1 MLVRV
6 VKMKF
11 EAEHLSAFL
20 AHFETVKWEVAKFEG
35 CKGMQLLQD
44 IKDPCLI
51 FTYSIWQ
58 SEQDLANYRQSE
70 LFASIWPKIKPWF
83 AQKAEAWSLN
93 QNFNGF
99 IWEK

>member
-11 EAEHLSAFL
+11 EAQYLSAFL
-20 AHFETVKWEVAKFEG
+20 AHFESIKWQVAQFEG
-35 CKGMQLLQD
+35 CNGMQLLQD
-44 IKDPCLI
+44 QNDPCLI

-58 SEQDLANYRQSE
+58 SEQDLNNYRHSE

-99 IWEK
+99 I

>member
-11 EAEHLSAFL
+11 EAQHLSAFL
-20 AHFETVKWEVAKFEG
+20 AHFEMVKWEVAQFSG
-35 CKGMQLLQD
+35 CQGMQLLQD
-44 IKDPCLI
+44 KNDHCLI

-58 SEQDLANYRQSE
+58 SEQDLNNYRHSE

>member
-1 MLVRV
+1 
-6 VKMKF
+6 MKF

-51 FTYSIWQ
+51 FT
-58 SEQDLANYRQSE
+58 
-70 LFASIWPKIKPWF
+70 
-83 AQKAEAWSLN
+83 
-93 QNFNGF
+93 
-99 IWEK
+99 